1 MADQDIRLYLT
12 PSGRVIV
19 VVMVQALIIAGWVA
33 VGAAVGF
40 YEVRR
45 GHWRWL
51 WLLGAIAGPLAIPL
65 AWQAN
70 RDEPSVTASILSD
83 AEGADRSGLR
93 VLVGIDG
100 SEDSTEAAASIA
112 RTLSSHLGS
121 LTLATVVDYE
131 SMVDY
136 AGLDREAD
144 RDRAQAQAQANAGL
158 TAVADDVEPL
168 VGCRPGMVILAGKP
182 ATALQEHASDE
193 HFDLV
198 VIGRRGRGLTKR
210 LVGSCA
216 TELTRASSVPVV
228 LMPTGEGSH
237 GSPAGREALAGS

>member
-1 MADQDIRLYLT
+1 
-12 PSGRVIV
+12 
-19 VVMVQALIIAGWVA
+19 MVQVLIVAGWVA

-65 AWQAN
+65 ARQAN
-70 RDEPSVTASILSD
+70 RDVPVITPSMVSD
-83 AEGADRSGLR
+83 GPESTDPSGLR

-100 SEDSTEAAASIA
+100 SDDATSAATSIVQSLGA
-112 RTLSSHLGS
+112 HLGS

-136 AGLDREAD
+136 VGPNSGAD
-144 RDRAQAQAQANAGL
+144 RDRAQAEAGL
-158 TAVADDVEPL
+158 TGAADDLERL
-168 VGCRPGMVILAGKP
+168 LGSRPGVVVLAGKP
-182 ATALQEHASDE
+182 ATALQQHAHEED
-193 HFDLV
+193 FDLV

-216 TELTRASSVPVV
+216 ADLARVSSVPVV
-228 LMPTGEGSH
+228 IMPSAD
-237 GSPAGREALAGS
+237 GSPGDPERTGAAAGS